1 MLINYGEFNGKLATV
16 IDAVD
21 SKRVLV
27 DGPQDITGVHRH
39 VIGLKRI
46 SLTDVVVKGI
56 KRNATAKSLEKAW
69 KAENTLETWS
79 KSAWAQKIDKKNKR
93 KELGDFDRFKVMLAK
108 KERSKLVKK

>member
-27 DGPQDITGVHRH
+27 DGPQGITGVHRH

-46 SLTDVVVKGI
+46 SLTDVVVKGTYLYYI
-56 KRNATAKSLEKAW
+56 ICHSL
-69 KAENTLETWS
+69 TLTQS
-79 KSAWAQKIDKKNKR
+79 
-93 KELGDFDRFKVMLAK
+93 LAHLLAYS
-108 KERSKLVKK
+108 RLFFYSLTHSITHLLIQSLTHSITHSITHSLNHSLT